1 MDIELDTVLTPQQRL
16 QATREALARQMNR
29 RRRAPLPRD
38 PGLAAQQGMAGRV
51 RRAARVWWHT
61 HPMHDAVDVA
71 RPALQDYAQHKP
83 YKLVGIAAG
92 AGAALTLLGAWHI
105 LPLTG
110 VALALMKSSDLG
122 ATARSFMKVP
132 PGIHPR
138 EEEDMHARMAVAH
151 AAARQAPR
159 EGSASLVQPA
169 GPRSSALQQP

>member
-1 MDIELDTVLTPQQRL
+1 MDIELDSEATAQQRL

-29 RRRAPLPRD
+29 RRRAPLPPD
-38 PGLAAQQGMAGRV
+38 PALAAQQGMVARV
-51 RRAARVWWHT
+51 RRAGRVWWHT

-71 RPALQDYAQHKP
+71 RPALQDYAERKP
-83 YKLVGIAAG
+83 YRLVGIAAG

-122 ATARSFMKVP
+122 ATARSFVKLP

-138 EEEDMHARMAVAH
+138 EEEDTPAGLAVAQ
-151 AAARQAPR
+151 RRRPTV
-159 EGSASLVQPA
+159 AS
-169 GPRSSALQQP
+169 